1 MLTIHTHGVR
11 AQVQCR
17 SAAFAGSHRGSVSP
31 FTADRLVGSLSSLG
45 FSFLVGCAPGID
57 SCFRDALA
65 RHGSANAIVA
75 CAFKSRQRRFR
86 SSGVCALTV
95 APEGLSPA
103 AALHRRTV
111 WLVRRASLLVLFP
124 NDLLSGTWGKGST
137 LAFTTA
143 LLNLKPVFVATDQPP
158 DPIPSYLIAAG
169 SLCDLVSGYWVL
181 PYPED
186 EGGVC
191 NDEW

>member
-17 SAAFAGSHRGSVSP
+17 SAAFAGSRRGTVDP
-31 FTADRLVGSLSSLG
+31 FTADRLVSSLSSLG

-75 CAFKSRQRRFR
+75 CAFKHRQRRFGSAR
-86 SSGVCALTV
+86 MCALTV

-111 WLVRRASLLVLFP
+111 WLVRRASLLVLVP
-124 NDLLSGTWGKGST
+124 DDPITGKWGKGSA

-143 LLNLKPVFVATDQPP
+143 LYNLKPVFVATDQPP
-158 DPIPSYLIAAG
+158 DPIPSYIIAAG
-169 SLCDLVSGYWVL
+169 SLCDLVPGYWVL

-186 EGGVC
+186 EGGDC

>member
-17 SAAFAGSHRGSVSP
+17 SAAFAGSRRGSVSP
-31 FTADRLVGSLSSLG
+31 FTADRLVESLSSLG

-57 SCFRDALA
+57 ACFRDALK
-65 RHGSANAIVA
+65 RHGLANAIIA
-75 CAFKSRQRRFR
+75 CAFKQRQRRLG
-86 SSGVCALTV
+86 SSGLCALTV

-111 WLVRRASLLVLFP
+111 WLVRRASLLVLLP
-124 NDLLSGTWGKGST
+124 DDPITGTRGKGST

-143 LLNLKPVFVATDQPP
+143 LFNLKPVFVVTNQPP
-158 DPIPSYLIAAG
+158 DPVPSYLIAAG
-169 SLCDLVSGYWVL
+169 SLCDLAPGYWVL
-181 PYPED
+181 PYSE

>member
-17 SAAFAGSHRGSVSP
+17 SAAFAGSRRGSVSP

-65 RHGSANAIVA
+65 RHGLANAIIA
-75 CAFKSRQRRFR
+75 CAFKSRQRYFG

-111 WLVRRASLLVLFP
+111 WLVRRASLLVLLP
-124 NDLLSGTWGKGST
+124 DDPLTGIWGKGST

-143 LLNLKPVFVATDQPP
+143 LFNLKPIFVATDQPP
-158 DPIPSYLIAAG
+158 DPIPSYLMAAG
-169 SLCDLVSGYWVL
+169 KLCDLVPGFWVL
-181 PYPED
+181 PYPV